1 MKFKKMIPTIMVISM
16 AMSSTAFA
24 GTWKTGAE
32 ENQNKWWYDNE
43 DGSYANNGW
52 YWIDGNND
60 GIAECYYFDSEG
72 WLLTNAMA
80 ENSYEVN
87 ENGAWVLNGIVE
99 TREIVSETQEDT
111 NSDIEINGEY
121 HLTGGIINGEYMV
134 MNPGDSE
141 DSGYFTVS
149 NGTIESKE
157 RNEQTGKAVQCYI
170 KDGEKYVPISDIYPD
185 EWTNYYCEYNYFI
198 FEDGKLI
205 AIIPWFDISDGNL
218 KENRLIF
225 EK

>member
-24 GTWKTGAE
+24 VTWKTGAE
-32 ENQNKWWYDNE
+32 ENQNKLWYDNE
-43 DGSYANNGW
+43 DGSYASNGW

-72 WLLTNAMA
+72 WLLTNAIA

-87 ENGAWVLNGIVE
+87 ENGAWVLNGIVK
-99 TREIVSETQEDT
+99 TREIASENTS
-111 NSDIEINGEY
+111 SDIEINGEY
-121 HLTGGIINGEYMV
+121 HLTGGIINGEYKAMV
-134 MNPGDSE
+134 PGDCE
-141 DSGYFTVS
+141 DSGYFIVS
-149 NGTIESKE
+149 DDTIESKE
-157 RNEQTGKAVQCYI
+157 RNEQTGRAFQCYI

-185 EWTNYYCEYNYFI
+185 EYIYYLCEYNHFI
-198 FEDGKLI
+198 FEDGRLI
-205 AIIPWFDISDGNL
+205 AISPFLDMSDGNL
-218 KENRLIF
+218 KENRFIF